1 MRQRGTG
8 TITCGYKYLS
18 FNKQRNAEHRIVME
32 NYLNRPLTS
41 TEIVHHKN
49 GDRLDNRIEN
59 LELIDRAKHKKIH
72 DEIGSTTRFHQIY
85 SFNESELKELYQ
97 KYKSTPII
105 ANKKG
110 CSEITIRRAIK
121 KIFNVKSLR
130 EIREMEG

>member
-85 SFNESELKELYQ
+85 SFNESELFAILSGRPICVL
-97 KYKSTPII
+97 STKIATPLTYTLTVLLSISHNTMEFLCIIPPI
-105 ANKKG
+105 
-110 CSEITIRRAIK
+110 
-121 KIFNVKSLR
+121 
-130 EIREMEG
+130 